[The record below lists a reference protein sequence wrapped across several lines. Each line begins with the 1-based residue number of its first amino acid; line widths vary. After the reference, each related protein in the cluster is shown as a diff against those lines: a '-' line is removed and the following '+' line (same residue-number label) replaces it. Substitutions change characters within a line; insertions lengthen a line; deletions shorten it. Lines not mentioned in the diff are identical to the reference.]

1 MFNHA
6 FCVRVPRVIGG
17 LLDFSLKAYQR
28 CWAVAYSDLSTHI
41 HRLETDASR
50 REPNEM
56 SATETQGLCMTFSN
70 LFIPHAFVCK
80 CVLCVHRHKM
90 SVRSSSELIKL
101 SERRKDVLL
110 FCCRP
115 QKIDSGAS
123 FNFSL
128 MKFHYQ
134 PLKSATYFITSVRSV
149 CVWPRLW

>member
-1 MFNHA
+1 
-6 FCVRVPRVIGG
+6 
-17 LLDFSLKAYQR
+17 
-28 CWAVAYSDLSTHI
+28 
-41 HRLETDASR
+41 
-50 REPNEM
+50 M

-80 CVLCVHRHKM
+80 CVLCVHRHMM

-110 FCCRP
+110 FCRRP

-149 CVWPRLW
+149 CVCDLGFDRCDRFLCVRQRFLCQTSIWAQKRLSNDFLSSHA